1 MRGLAFSSTNHASLE
16 QTPVPSEIITET
28 TTVNELVTHTNNNV
42 WEVGTVHA
50 DGRVKVEVIK
60 GVYVFF
66 VKQFLNYL

>member
-16 QTPVPSEIITET
+16 QTPVPSETITET

-50 DGRVKVEVIK
+50 DGGVKVEVIR

-66 VKQFLNYL
+66 LSSF